1 MPCKSAQPSP
11 VFVFMMLPHTATRLL
26 CLAWPALLLLEQVS
40 QVSAGAKDAIE
51 KAGGSVT
58 TVYYNQLGLRA
69 LLQPDW
75 FAGKGRLLPRAAR
88 PPPKL
93 QAQFDVVG
101 ELPPRTELPAAAAQQ
116 QQQQAAA
123 A

>member
-1 MPCKSAQPSP
+1 MPASA
-11 VFVFMMLPHTATRLL
+11 RCLL
-26 CLAWPALLLLEQVS
+26 QVS
-40 QVSAGAKDAIE
+40 QVSEEAKAAVE
-51 KAGGSVT
+51 AAGGSVT

-69 LLQPDW
+69 LVRPDW
-75 FAGKGRLLPRAAR
+75 FAGKGRLLPRPAR

-93 QAQFDVVG
+93 EARFDRVG
-101 ELPPRTELPAAAAQQ
+101 ELPPSTELPPPP